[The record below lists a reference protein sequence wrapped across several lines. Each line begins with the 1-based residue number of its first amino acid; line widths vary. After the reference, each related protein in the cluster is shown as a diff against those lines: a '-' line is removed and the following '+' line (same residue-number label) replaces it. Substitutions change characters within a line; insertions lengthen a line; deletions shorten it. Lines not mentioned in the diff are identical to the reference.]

1 MAPILKNH
9 PKIKLMSKGLFTFRE
24 RETKGGAIRSTNTTK
39 TPASDT
45 EEVTVIA
52 RSEKKKSSL
61 KNPLNFG

>member
-1 MAPILKNH
+1 MAPILKNY
-9 PKIKLMSKGLFTFRE
+9 PKRKLISKGLFTCKE
-24 RETKGGAIRSTNTTK
+24 IATNGGAIRSTNTTK

-61 KNPLNFG
+61 KKPLSFG